1 MRKVGKTLVAG
12 LLSAVMM
19 VSMVACGSG
28 FDAAAYVDSCLDL
41 LTKGETAEYMKMTD
55 RTEEQATSDY
65 EGNIDNMVNMMSG
78 MGLSDE
84 LLEGYRQMYK
94 DLYSKAKYEVK
105 EAKKMDDKDGYVVTV
120 EIQQMTGIFT
130 GLTDELQT
138 EFAAQATEDMSQ
150 TEQYELMYQLMLDKL
165 NERLANVEY
174 KDAQTL
180 EIEVVGENNVYGITS
195 EGYTLIDEA
204 LLDTAN

>member
-105 EAKKMDDKDGYVVTV
+105 EAKKMDGKDGYVVTV

-195 EGYTLIDEA
+195 EGYTVIDEA

>member
-195 EGYTLIDEA
+195 EGYTKIDEA

>member
-41 LTKGETAEYMKMTD
+41 LTKGETKEYMKMTD

>member
-41 LTKGETAEYMKMTD
+41 LTKGETAEYMKMTN
-55 RTEEQATSDY
+55 RTEEQAISDY

-138 EFAAQATEDMSQ
+138 EFAAQVTEDMSQ
-150 TEQYELMYQLMLDKL
+150 AEQTELLYQMWLDKM
-165 NERLANVEY
+165 NERLANIEY